1 MGKKNYVILTY
12 RFRMKKKFSFQS
24 EKLLQVRLVKMLEF
38 RFIFFNFKKKK
49 NVMFDI
55 IDDGE
60 NVHVIWNWD
69 CSSENS

>member
-38 RFIFFNFKKKK
+38 RFIFF
-49 NVMFDI
+49 
-55 IDDGE
+55 
-60 NVHVIWNWD
+60 
-69 CSSENS
+69 